1 MKGNNMSQSILRLPD
16 VIIKTGLSRSS
27 IYNSIKSGNFPDRV
41 SLGPRATGWRSTDID
56 EWIESRISVNNPPR
70 KTNVTKR
77 IGRTINR
84 N

>member
-1 MKGNNMSQSILRLPD
+1 MSQSILRLPD

-27 IYNSIKSGNFPDRV
+27 IYKLIKSGNFPDRV

-56 EWIESRISVNNPPR
+56 KWIESRISVNNPAR